1 MIDNNFRISSQ
12 LHQTHWSN
20 GDDGHIVHENVHVD
34 VHDNVHDD
42 VLEDVH
48 DNVHKFSM
56 NLFLDA
62 LASLGLTYKVSQKN
76 MAVACC
82 HSSATAVFL
91 LGHSVCKVLDTIV
104 QKLIN
109 FKDFKVCDI

>member
-1 MIDNNFRISSQ
+1 MVKIDPCMFRPKPF
-12 LHQTHWSN
+12 
-20 GDDGHIVHENVHVD
+20 G
-34 VHDNVHDD
+34 
-42 VLEDVH
+42 
-48 DNVHKFSM
+48 
-56 NLFLDA
+56 
-62 LASLGLTYKVSQKN
+62 KVTTVPTRCLKKN

-109 FKDFKVCDI
+109 FKDFKVCEI